1 MQAVYFRME
10 LSRDQVLSYYQ
21 GMARKVVVTATDG
34 RRVQFPAEHLR
45 PFVAANGVH
54 GLFEMIL
61 SDEHRLIEL
70 RRLRE

>member
-54 GLFEMIL
+54 GLFKMLL

-70 RRLRE
+70 QRIRD